1 MGRSPNPSTDESV
14 DALRRRL
21 GRLEPQQIE
30 AWRAMGPAGRLD
42 LAFQLHQF
50 ALDTVRLTERQ
61 RHPDLPPDELAWR
74 VTRRMLGDLNLGR

>member
-1 MGRSPNPSTDESV
+1 
-14 DALRRRL
+14 
-21 GRLEPQQIE
+21 
-30 AWRAMGPAGRLD
+30 MGPAGRLD

>member
-1 MGRSPNPSTDESV
+1 MGISPNPGTDESI

-21 GRLEPQQIE
+21 GGPEPQQIE

-42 LAFQLHQF
+42 LAFQLHLF

-61 RHPDLPPDELAWR
+61 RHPDLPPDNLAWR
-74 VTRRMLGDLNLGR
+74 VTRRMLGDPNLGR

>member
-1 MGRSPNPSTDESV
+1 MGRSPHPGTDEST
-14 DALRRRL
+14 DDLRRRL

-30 AWRAMGPAGRLD
+30 AWRAMGPVGRLD

-61 RHPDLPPDELAWR
+61 RHPDLSPDELAWR
-74 VTRRMLGDLNLGR
+74 VTRRMLGDPNLGK